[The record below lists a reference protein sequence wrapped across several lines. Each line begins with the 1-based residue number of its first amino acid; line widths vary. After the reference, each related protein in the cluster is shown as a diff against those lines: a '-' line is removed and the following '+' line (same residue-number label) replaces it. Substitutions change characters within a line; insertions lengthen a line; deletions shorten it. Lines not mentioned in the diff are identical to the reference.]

1 MRLENGN
8 VYGNGRGS
16 YMLVFNTTN
25 FGATFAYCNTDDHV
39 QDVYQNI
46 PELKIDDTVGT
57 VCIDRIIY
65 VPWTKMSTAKYKLY
79 KKLSRRQYVL
89 IINAIS
95 ALYLGDIV
103 IEGTAFEYIDRIP
116 YTASLNIPTVEDDKI
131 PEVKKKIT
139 EGAKDTILDVEEPK
153 ETKDK
158 IAALIVQ
165 NKVVSTNFEVPTSEI
180 LKKAEEA
187 GIPIYYGPET
197 TTGEQFFDLLPTTQ
211 QERPSAPRSG
221 KFNDNPSY
229 RAPARS
235 RRHLFSENECI
246 SIACSSI
253 AMVAEKY
260 EVSKSDAAQMVN
272 NAKKLFNDE
281 KPVTRSK
288 PEITVKEI
296 YESGIS
302 LEDAIFKY
310 RNIPADRIRRYY
322 QDMSITKDDRA
333 AIEKWDAILASS
345 DKANLKLIITAAR
358 SDVHDFNQ
366 AERCSVSTAENILGK
381 INKILAFNPLY
392 VVFGDRAYE
401 EDLEDTFQNGRNSNK
416 NLIDSYIYRIALRLS
431 DPYKA
436 TYNYHYDILHGNKP
450 IPEGVS
456 EADKEFFL
464 AMIYNHYNP
473 RMILGRNRHLTRA
486 QREAL
491 ESFDAERVAR
501 TFAVQT
507 SRARSLINSY
517 KLKLKRESRN

>member
-16 YMLVFNTTN
+16 FMLVFNTTN
-25 FGATFAYCNTDDHV
+25 FGATFAYCNTDKHV

-65 VPWTKMSTAKYKLY
+65 VPWTKMSTAKYELY

-103 IEGTAFEYIDRIP
+103 IEGPTFEYIDKVP
-116 YTASLNIPTVEDDKI
+116 YTTSLNISTAGRNKPNAERSVE
-131 PEVKKKIT
+131 EVVT
-139 EGAKDTILDVEEPK
+139 EEDRSTEEPK

-158 IAALIVQ
+158 IAALIIQ
-165 NKVVSTNFEVPTSEI
+165 NKMISTNFEIPNSEL
-180 LKKAEEA
+180 LKKAEAA
-187 GIPIYYGPET
+187 GIPIYTGPDAQP
-197 TTGEQFFDLLPTTQ
+197 GEKFFDLLPSAQ
-211 QERPSAPRSG
+211 QERIATPKSG
-221 KFNDNPSY
+221 KFNNNPSY

-235 RRHLFSENECI
+235 RRHLFSESECI

-253 AMVAEKY
+253 AMVQEKY
-260 EVSKSDAAQMVN
+260 EVARSDAAQMVN
-272 NAKKLFNDE
+272 NAKKLFSNE
-281 KPVTRSK
+281 KPVVRAK
-288 PEITVKEI
+288 PEITVKDI
-296 YESGIS
+296 YESGLS

-322 QDMSITKDDRA
+322 QDMGITKDDRA

-345 DKANLKLIITAAR
+345 DKANMKLIINAAR
-358 SDVHDFNQ
+358 SDVHEFNQ
-366 AERCSVSTAENILGK
+366 SEHCSVSTAESILSK

-431 DPYKA
+431 DPYRS

-450 IPEGVS
+450 IPEGVM
-456 EADKEFFL
+456 EEDKEFFL

-473 RMILGRNRHLTRA
+473 RMILGRNRHLSRV

-491 ESFDAERVAR
+491 ESLDTERVAR
-501 TFAVQT
+501 AFAVQT
-507 SRARSLINSY
+507 SRARSIINSY
-517 KLKLKRESRN
+517 KLKLKREAGR

>member
-39 QDVYQNI
+39 QNVYQNI
-46 PELKIDDTVGT
+46 PELKIDNTVGT

-65 VPWTKMSTAKYKLY
+65 VPWTKMSTAKYELY

-89 IINAIS
+89 IVNAIS

-103 IEGTAFEYIDRIP
+103 IEGPAFEYIDKVP
-116 YTASLNIPTVEDDKI
+116 YMTPLNIPTIEERKI
-131 PEVKKKIT
+131 PEVKRQMEEAT
-139 EGAKDTILDVEEPK
+139 VETTPSVEEPK
-153 ETKDK
+153 EIEGK
-158 IAALIVQ
+158 IATMIIQ
-165 NKVVSTNFEVPTSEI
+165 NKVISTNFEIPNSE
-180 LKKAEEA
+180 LLRKAEEA
-187 GIPIYYGPET
+187 GIPIYTGPDT
-197 TTGEQFFDLLPTTQ
+197 QPGEKFFDLLPPTQ
-211 QERPSAPRSG
+211 QERTATPKSG
-221 KFNDNPSY
+221 KFNNNPSY

-235 RRHLFSENECI
+235 RRHLFSESECI

-253 AMVAEKY
+253 AMVQEKY
-260 EVSKSDAAQMVN
+260 EVTRSDAAQMVN

-281 KPVTRSK
+281 KPVVRTK
-288 PEITVKEI
+288 PEITVKDI
-296 YESGIS
+296 YESGLS

-322 QDMSITKDDRA
+322 QDMAITKDDCA

-345 DKANLKLIITAAR
+345 DKENMRLIITAAR
-358 SDVHDFNQ
+358 SDIHDFNQ

-431 DPYKA
+431 EPYKA

-450 IPEGVS
+450 IPEGVMDK
-456 EADKEFFL
+456 DKEFFM

-473 RMILGRNRHLTRA
+473 RMILGRNRHLSRA

-491 ESFDAERVAR
+491 ESLDAERVAR

-517 KLKLKRESRN
+517 KLKVKRESGR

>member
-25 FGATFAYCNTDDHV
+25 FGATFAYCNTDDYV
-39 QDVYQNI
+39 QDVYRNI
-46 PELKIDDTVGT
+46 PELKIDNTVGT

-65 VPWTKMSTAKYKLY
+65 VPWTKMSTTNYVLY

-89 IINAIS
+89 IVNAIS
-95 ALYLGDIV
+95 SLYLGDIV
-103 IEGTAFEYIDRIP
+103 IEGTAFEYIDRVP
-116 YTASLNIPTVEDDKI
+116 YTTPLNISTSEKQI
-131 PEVKKKIT
+131 HEVKKQIDSVAT
-139 EGAKDTILDVEEPK
+139 ESVPSVEEPE

-158 IAALIVQ
+158 IAALIIQ
-165 NKVVSTNFEVPTSEI
+165 NNPSSTNFEIPNSELI
-180 LKKAEEA
+180 KNAEAA
-187 GIPIYYGPET
+187 GIPIWSDSATP
-197 TTGEQFFDLLPTTQ
+197 GEKFFDLLPASQ
-211 QERPSAPRSG
+211 QNRPTNPRSG
-221 KFNDNPSY
+221 KFNNNPSN
-229 RAPARS
+229 RAPARN
-235 RRHLFSENECI
+235 RRHLFSESECI
-246 SIACSSI
+246 AIACSSI
-253 AMVAEKY
+253 VMVAEKY
-260 EVSKSDAAQMVN
+260 DITKSDAAQMVN
-272 NAKKLFNDE
+272 NAKKLFNNE
-281 KPVTRSK
+281 EPVKRTK

-302 LEDAIFKY
+302 CEDAIFKY

-333 AIEKWDAILASS
+333 AIQKWDKILASS
-345 DKANLKLIITAAR
+345 DKENMKLIINAAR
-358 SDVHDFNQ
+358 SDVHEFNQ

-450 IPEGVS
+450 IPESVLD
-456 EADKEFFL
+456 EDKEFFL

-473 RMILGRNRHLTRA
+473 RMILGRNRHLSRA

-491 ESFDAERVAR
+491 ESLDAERVAR
-501 TFAVQT
+501 AFAVQT
-507 SRARSLINSY
+507 SRARSIINSY
-517 KLKLKRESRN
+517 KLKVKREAGR

>member
-25 FGATFAYCNTDDHV
+25 FGATFAYCNTDEHV

-46 PELKIDDTVGT
+46 PELKIDDAVGT

-65 VPWTKMSTAKYKLY
+65 VPWTKMSTAKYELY

-89 IINAIS
+89 IVNAIS

-103 IEGTAFEYIDRIP
+103 IEGPAFEYIDKVP
-116 YTASLNIPTVEDDKI
+116 YTASLNIHASEDHKMNVEKSV
-131 PEVKKKIT
+131 EEAIT
-139 EGAKDTILDVEEPK
+139 EEDPSVEEPK

-158 IAALIVQ
+158 IAALIIQ
-165 NKVVSTNFEVPTSEI
+165 NKTISTNFEIPNSEL
-180 LKKAEEA
+180 LKKAEAA
-187 GIPIYYGPET
+187 GIPIY
-197 TTGEQFFDLLPTTQ
+197 TGLDSQPGEKFFDLLPPAQ
-211 QERPSAPRSG
+211 QERTITPKSG

-229 RAPARS
+229 KHPVRS
-235 RRHLFSENECI
+235 RRHLFSESECI

-253 AMVAEKY
+253 SMVQEKY
-260 EVSKSDAAQMVN
+260 EVTRSDAAQMVN
-272 NAKKLFNDE
+272 NAKKLFNGE
-281 KPVTRSK
+281 KPVVRAK
-288 PEITVKEI
+288 PEITVKDI
-296 YESGIS
+296 YESGLS

-322 QDMSITKDDRA
+322 QDMAITKDDRA

-345 DKANLKLIITAAR
+345 DKDNMRLIITAAR
-358 SDVHDFNQ
+358 SDVHEFNQ
-366 AERCSVSTAENILGK
+366 AECCSISTAENILGK

-431 DPYKA
+431 EPYKA

-450 IPEGVS
+450 IPEGVMDD
-456 EADKEFFL
+456 DKEFFMS
-464 AMIYNHYNP
+464 MIYNHYNP
-473 RMILGRNRHLTRA
+473 RMILGRNRHLSRA

-517 KLKLKRESRN
+517 KLKVKRESGR

>member
-25 FGATFAYCNTDDHV
+25 FGATFAYCNIDDHV
-39 QDVYQNI
+39 QNVYHNI

-65 VPWTKMSTAKYKLY
+65 VPWTKMSTAKYELY

-89 IINAIS
+89 IVNAIS

-103 IEGTAFEYIDRIP
+103 IEGTTFEYIDKIP
-116 YTASLNIPTVEDDKI
+116 YTASLNIHTVEDQKI
-131 PEVKKKIT
+131 PKIGEKFAEAAT
-139 EGAKDTILDVEEPK
+139 PIVEEPK

-158 IAALIVQ
+158 IASLIIQ
-165 NKVVSTNFEVPTSEI
+165 NKVVSTNFEIPNSEL

-187 GIPIYYGPET
+187 GIPIY
-197 TTGEQFFDLLPTTQ
+197 TGTDSQPGERFFDLLPPTQ
-211 QERPSAPRSG
+211 QERTAAPKSG
-221 KFNDNPSY
+221 KFNNNPSY
-229 RAPARS
+229 RVPARS
-235 RRHLFSENECI
+235 RRHLFSESECI

-260 EVSKSDAAQMVN
+260 EVTKSDAAQMVN
-272 NAKKLFNDE
+272 NAKKLFNNE
-281 KPVTRSK
+281 KPVTRTK

-296 YESGIS
+296 YESGIG

-322 QDMSITKDDRA
+322 QDMAITKDDRA
-333 AIEKWDAILASS
+333 AIEKWDSILASS
-345 DKANLKLIITAAR
+345 DKNNMKLIITAAR
-358 SDVHDFNQ
+358 SDVHEFNQ

-416 NLIDSYIYRIALRLS
+416 NLIDSYIYHIAMRLS
-431 DPYKA
+431 EPYKI

-450 IPEGVS
+450 IPEGVMDD
-456 EADKEFFL
+456 DKEFFM

-473 RMILGRNRHLTRA
+473 RMILGRNRHLSRV

-491 ESFDAERVAR
+491 ESCDAERVAR
-501 TFAVQT
+501 AFAVQT

-517 KLKLKRESRN
+517 KLKVKRESGR